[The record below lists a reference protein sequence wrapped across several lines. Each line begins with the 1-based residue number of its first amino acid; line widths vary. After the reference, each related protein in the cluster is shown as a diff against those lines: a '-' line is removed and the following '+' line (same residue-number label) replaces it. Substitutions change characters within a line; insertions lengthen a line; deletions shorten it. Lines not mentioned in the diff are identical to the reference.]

1 MSETSDAS
9 AHARR
14 TWDERAGLAGFR
26 PVLDPGDLAG
36 AKNDHLT
43 RLHGYHI
50 RRHIEGQRGLA
61 LELGCGVGRLLP
73 LLEGQGRIVFGVD
86 FSLPM
91 IIAGRMRAP
100 GTRALAASIQA
111 LPLPD
116 RSVDTVLSVLVL
128 QHVLTAGELD
138 EVMTEAGR
146 VAVQGAR
153 WILIEQVAMS
163 AERRVREGSDF
174 HVRRDPIEYGE
185 AFARTGWKLRHASP
199 VRAHPCLALRHSSA
213 MSVFGRISDGLAA
226 TLETANAHLR
236 RGRSAYEEWCLVGIR
251 Q

>member
-1 MSETSDAS
+1 MSETAGGT

-43 RLHGYHI
+43 RLHGKHI
-50 RRHIEGQRGLA
+50 KRHVEGQQGLA

-73 LLEGQGRIVFGVD
+73 FLEGNGRIVFGVD

-91 IIAGRMRAP
+91 IVAARIRDP
-100 GTRALAASIQA
+100 GTRVLAAGIQE
-111 LPLPD
+111 LPLRD
-116 RSVDTVLSVLVL
+116 GSVNTFLSVLVL
-128 QHVLTAGELD
+128 QHVLTADELD
-138 EVMTEAGR
+138 KVMAEAGR
-146 VAVQGAR
+146 VAVRGAR

-174 HVRRDPIEYGE
+174 HVRRDPIEYRE
-185 AFARTGWKLRHASP
+185 AFARNGWTLRHASP

-213 MSVFGRISDGLAA
+213 MSVFGRIGDGLAA
-226 TLETANAHLR
+226 TLETGYAHLR
-236 RGRSAYEEWCLVGIR
+236 RSRSAYEEWCLVGIR